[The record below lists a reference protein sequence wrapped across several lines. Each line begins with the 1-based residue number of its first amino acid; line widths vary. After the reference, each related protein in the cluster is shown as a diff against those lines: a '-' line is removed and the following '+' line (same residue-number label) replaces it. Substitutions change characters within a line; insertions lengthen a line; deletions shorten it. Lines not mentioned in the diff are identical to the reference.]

1 MYLHENIVVQAYHS
15 VCNLI
20 KQITLQLF
28 TAGTILVFET
38 LCNVTCEKVS
48 SPLVD
53 YFIVHSVSVQV
64 YQLVDTIIFLYI
76 TVHMYSIIY
85 L

>member
-1 MYLHENIVVQAYHS
+1 MYSVKQDSLCSSVVL
-15 VCNLI
+15 N
-20 KQITLQLF
+20 QL
-28 TAGTILVFET
+28 LVQYLCVET